1 MKKLR
6 FRGLAIGKSEF
17 EQKYNLILT
26 DIEWQSIV
34 SKAEREWEEDID
46 QIRYLA
52 EKYTRNALVNVGY
65 KLELVNGELSYIKSK
80 D

>member
-6 FRGLAIGKSEF
+6 FRGLAIGKNEF

-34 SKAEREWEEDID
+34 SKAERDWEEDIE
-46 QIRYLA
+46 QIRNLA
-52 EKYTRNALVNVGY
+52 EKYTRNALNNVGY
-65 KLELVNGELSYIKSK
+65 KLEIVNGKLSYIKMEE
-80 D
+80 